1 MGNSIDTRRIGD
13 LERAARAVDPYPPLS
28 GWLAKVTSASLIT
41 GTTARYLYAWTEAT
55 FAGTSPYTPS
65 LKTDG
70 ISGNA
75 ISTSELTNGTYV
87 SYGVTVSNIP
97 TGFSPKAIPV
107 NTYVWVVPFRASDGT
122 EIYLIVN
129 TQAIDGVCP

>member
-1 MGNSIDTRRIGD
+1 MKTIDARRIGD
-13 LERAARAVDPYPPLS
+13 LERAARAVDLYPPLT
-28 GWLAKVTSASLIT
+28 GWLGKVTSSTLIT
-41 GTTARYLYAWTEAT
+41 GTTARYLYAWVEAT
-55 FAGTSPYTPS
+55 FGGSSPYTPAVKS
-65 LKTDG
+65 DG

-75 ISTSELTNGTYV
+75 ISVSELSNGTYA

-97 TGFSPKAIPV
+97 TGFSLKAIPV